1 MKYEFTEQSQG
12 VFNFSQADQFV
23 ALAHAHNITKIRCHN
38 LIWHNELPAWSVHH
52 VRFYAV
58 EVSN

>member
-38 LIWHNELPAWSVHH
+38 LIWHNELPAW
-52 VRFYAV
+52 
-58 EVSN
+58 